1 MILPFWPSS
10 ILNNPIVKQW
20 LMVAMFVL
28 PELCWG
34 IRCMLMETWLCMP
47 CNVDCIICI
56 SFGIYLSLRIQTL
69 QKLLFS
75 QKVSMLGCKL
85 GTFEGIF
92 LGNIQCFYYWWT
104 RKKKSICTDT
114 LRLIRCT
121 VVNFRMV
128 LFQGSLPWYY
138 VHTVVSNVLGQ
149 LLPVHMSTQL
159 YLLVRLATLLNV
171 FIWISELVAFGL
183 SDMCLWWLYLPCIH
197 YSQPSLCFCNRIF
210 MIADWGGHLW
220 NLMNKKVMGKRM
232 CFLLLRNAWK
242 SMLIICYDL
251 LRESLVGFRN
261 WRFIAISLRD
271 P

>member
-114 LRLIRCT
+114 LRLIRCA
-121 VVNFRMV
+121 VVILGWFFSKGRCLGIMCILLYQMFWVNCFPCICPHSSIYWS
-128 LFQGSLPWYY
+128 GWLPCSMSSYELANWWRL
-138 VHTVVSNVLGQ
+138 VSMICACDDYICL
-149 LLPVHMSTQL
+149 
-159 YLLVRLATLLNV
+159 V
-171 FIWISELVAFGL
+171 FIILSPPCAF
-183 SDMCLWWLYLPCIH
+183 
-197 YSQPSLCFCNRIF
+197 
-210 MIADWGGHLW
+210 AT
-220 NLMNKKVMGKRM
+220 
-232 CFLLLRNAWK
+232 
-242 SMLIICYDL
+242 
-251 LRESLVGFRN
+251 GFS
-261 WRFIAISLRD
+261 W
-271 P
+271 

>member
-47 CNVDCIICI
+47 CNVDCIICK
-56 SFGIYLSLRIQTL
+56 SFGIYLSSRIQTL

-128 LFQGSLPWYY
+128 LFQGVVALVLCAYCCIKCSGSIASRAY
-138 VHTVVSNVLGQ
+138 VYTALFTGQ
-149 LLPVHMSTQL
+149 ARYIAQCLHM
-159 YLLVRLATLLNV
+159 N
-171 FIWISELVAFGL
+171 
-183 SDMCLWWLYLPCIH
+183 
-197 YSQPSLCFCNRIF
+197 
-210 MIADWGGHLW
+210 
-220 NLMNKKVMGKRM
+220 
-232 CFLLLRNAWK
+232 
-242 SMLIICYDL
+242 
-251 LRESLVGFRN
+251 
-261 WRFIAISLRD
+261 
-271 P
+271 